1 MTTRNPEMP
10 LERKGIYYWTTYHAA
25 EDAIQRT
32 GVRGIFPNARVVETL
47 RGYAIQIYTSG
58 PYLPLTGK
66 ETHTFAKPGDRM
78 GDVVKPYAENPR
90 TREIGVHV
98 YDYASA
104 AKFLGN
110 RLSRRLAPNTTVYA
124 VEHVA
129 TRSTLPYI
137 RDISVR
143 LYNTDIVTYHPD
155 GSITLRNGGHQT
167 RTTLQRINQL
177 LPPGLSVFQKKYD
190 WYVLYRGKGTLP
202 FSDGM
207 RVSETSEPPDE
218 TPRKNPGKFSS
229 PLDEY
234 VYHLSLE
241 STEEELGNVEDI
253 GYHARLNQIEFSDI
267 VRAAEDVGEDEHS
280 ARKAWRREF
289 KGMRMHDTIQS
300 AIIRVDNNGFVGVT
314 YYTDERHADN
324 AWEEIRTEYADF
336 MSGADSGNE
345 D

>member
-1 MTTRNPEMP
+1 VDE
-10 LERKGIYYWTTYHAA
+10 
-25 EDAIQRT
+25 
-32 GVRGIFPNARVVETL
+32 
-47 RGYAIQIYTSG
+47 SG
-58 PYLPLTGK
+58 PYLPLTGE

-90 TREIGVHV
+90 TREIGRHV

-104 AKFLGN
+104 EKFLGD
-110 RLSRRLAPNTTVYA
+110 RSQRRLANNTVIYGERPDSRALYGEREITVKFHGTA
-124 VEHVA
+124 
-129 TRSTLPYI
+129 
-137 RDISVR
+137 
-143 LYNTDIVTYHPD
+143 IVVYRPD
-155 GSITLRNGGHQT
+155 GSIELNSGGYRT

-177 LPPGLSVFQKKYD
+177 LPPGLSVFQKNYD
-190 WYVLYRGKGTLP
+190 WYVLYRGKGTLR

-207 RVSETSEPPDE
+207 RVSETSEPSSDE

-234 VYHLSLE
+234 VYQLSLE
-241 STEEELGNVEDI
+241 STGEELGNVEDI

-267 VRAAEDVGEDEHS
+267 IRAAEDVGEDEHS
-280 ARKAWRREF
+280 ARKAWEREF
-289 KGMRMHDTIQS
+289 KGTRLRFLDHIPS
-300 AIIRVDNNGFVGVT
+300 AIVQVNNQGFVGVT

-324 AWEEIRTEYADF
+324 AWEEIQTEYDDF